1 MFADTRRSCEVWEER
16 KEGRRRKTGMAMA
29 AARFCEERCQ
39 TVKGQFG
46 ECYLADGRIHFLDI
60 FRSWSFG
67 RMFYHLTNIYC
78 TIWTNGRILFYH
90 STMCPSYA
98 QSLDKWKS
106 SISFIRSIFCYLL
119 SQFNRLIG
127 SMHFDKKCCSCPS
140 LHINGGSFFPLHM
153 LIFIGFHFGLLCSF
167 FTKNFFF
174 YGVFGK

>member
-1 MFADTRRSCEVWEER
+1 
-16 KEGRRRKTGMAMA
+16 
-29 AARFCEERCQ
+29 
-39 TVKGQFG
+39 
-46 ECYLADGRIHFLDI
+46 
-60 FRSWSFG
+60 
-67 RMFYHLTNIYC
+67 MFYHLTNVYY

-106 SISFIRSIFCYLL
+106 GIIFIRSIFCYLL

-153 LIFIGFHFGLLCSF
+153 LIFIGFHFGLLCSLCSF
-167 FTKNFFF
+167 FTKTFFSMGYLVNSKCGIY
-174 YGVFGK
+174 YGVFINDENIEATDWDTYNWRSRNFILPAAANLCRTQSGVRIQKIDSPSSPPLLDRT

>member
-1 MFADTRRSCEVWEER
+1 MKLVLVAATAASLPLPLTEPHRITRPQPTSEVINMEAIDWQRRSTFSAVNF
-16 KEGRRRKTGMAMA
+16 KTLHPIM
-29 AARFCEERCQ
+29 ERCQ

-60 FRSWSFG
+60 FRSWSFA

-106 SISFIRSIFCYLL
+106 STGWSIWSDSGLVD
-119 SQFNRLIG
+119 
-127 SMHFDKKCCSCPS
+127 FD
-140 LHINGGSFFPLHM
+140 L
-153 LIFIGFHFGLLCSF
+153 
-167 FTKNFFF
+167 
-174 YGVFGK
+174 